1 MVVEGVPVR
10 VQHGGSVAAEEG
22 YLVGQLAALVE
33 GDDVEGAAT
42 CRLPVDR
49 EVLGVDLDKAHQLCS
64 VLLLPREGE
73 THLHQVR
80 VPGIAADVEVVIAK
94 LLLGGLAKDVS
105 CARARKR
112 ERDGVSQAMT
122 LAMSITGKGEERGK
136 CHARYFDARTKRPD
150 MAADSYRCAAGS
162 WGILSGR
169 VGKKR

>member
-1 MVVEGVPVR
+1 
-10 VQHGGSVAAEEG
+10 VAAEEG

-33 GDDVEGAAT
+33 GDDGEGAAT

-112 ERDGVSQAMT
+112 ERERWCQSGDD
-122 LAMSITGKGEERGK
+122 TGDEHYRKGRRKGQMP
-136 CHARYFDARTKRPD
+136 RTIFRRAHK
-150 MAADSYRCAAGS
+150 AAGH
-162 WGILSGR
+162 GG
-169 VGKKR
+169 